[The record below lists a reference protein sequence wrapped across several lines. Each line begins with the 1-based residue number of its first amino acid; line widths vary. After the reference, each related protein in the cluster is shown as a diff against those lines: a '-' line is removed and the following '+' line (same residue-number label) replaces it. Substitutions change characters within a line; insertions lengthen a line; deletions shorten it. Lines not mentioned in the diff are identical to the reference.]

1 MKMIKGVSLSFFVLL
16 LIGLFIQ
23 ACDFRSPVQTT
34 DKIST
39 KDSRVSECGGFN
51 SEAKRTGS
59 DIFFTRDDSTY
70 CDAERLQ
77 WLYDENTQTLEVM
90 NTRVLLNCCGE
101 HEITAINDNNIIVI
115 MENDQPVNGKGRCH
129 CMCVYD
135 FFIEISGVS
144 PGIITLKLDMTVDD
158 TTLNKWEGKIDL
170 GKGNGVI
177 IIDDKPLAYGCP

>member
-1 MKMIKGVSLSFFVLL
+1 MKTNKGRYYSYLILL
-16 LIGLFIQ
+16 LIVLLIL
-23 ACDFRSPVQTT
+23 ACDSQSPLQTT
-34 DKIST
+34 DNISI
-39 KDSRVSECGGFN
+39 KDSRVSECGGFD
-51 SEAKRTGS
+51 SMAKRMGS

-101 HEITAINDNNIIVI
+101 HEITAVNDNSIIVI
-115 MENDQPVNGKGRCH
+115 KENDQPVNGKGRCK

-135 FFIEISGVS
+135 FFIKISGIS
-144 PGIITLKLDMTVDD
+144 PGVITLKLDRTVDD
-158 TTLNKWEGKIDL
+158 TTLNKWEGKIGL